1 MKGPAVRPDRITGN
15 GLLTNK
21 VPRATVETPMRE
33 HVPGDAEM
41 VVQACKDKPCAAPD
55 VEPELWFPLSDT
67 TPSDRRQIAVAKSY
81 CRRCPVQDAC
91 LEFAMRSLPNGIAGG
106 LTEWE
111 RRDNRRSWAG

>member
-21 VPRATVETPMRE
+21 VPKVTVETPMRG
-33 HVPGDAEM
+33 HTPGDAEKT
-41 VVQACKDKPCAAPD
+41 VQACDEKPCAAPD
-55 VEPELWFPLSDT
+55 VPAELFFPLSDT
-67 TPSDRRQIAVAKSY
+67 TPADQRQIAVAKSY
-81 CRRCPVQDAC
+81 CRRCPVQEAC

-111 RRDNRRSWAG
+111 RRERRRRWAG

>member
-33 HVPGDAEM
+33 HVPGAAEKT
-41 VVQACKDKPCAAPD
+41 VREAPYRACDSVRLDLFFPTSDAAPA
-55 VEPELWFPLSDT
+55 
-67 TPSDRRQIAVAKSY
+67 DRRQIEAAKTH
-81 CRRCPVQDAC
+81 CRRCPVLDAC
-91 LEFAMRSLPNGIAGG
+91 RQFGLEAMPHGVVGG

-111 RRDNRRSWAG
+111 RREVRGKRAG